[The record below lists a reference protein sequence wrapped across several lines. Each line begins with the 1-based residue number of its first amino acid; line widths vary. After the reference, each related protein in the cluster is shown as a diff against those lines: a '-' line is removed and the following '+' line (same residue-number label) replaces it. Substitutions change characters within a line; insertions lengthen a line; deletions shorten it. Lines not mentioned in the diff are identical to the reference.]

1 VIQHYVIKFVSALR
15 YLHVDEVKG
24 KCHIYLY
31 QIKICFVGSKADL
44 FTGALFNGYGPPPG
58 FCFDIGCSDDPI
70 MVCCF
75 QVYNRH
81 YRLHTDGMVQVYMT
95 FSLDF
100 IYM

>member
-1 VIQHYVIKFVSALR
+1 M

-81 YRLHTDGMVQVYMT
+81 YRLHTDGIHILSYHRLFHTNNIQTV
-95 FSLDF
+95 F
-100 IYM
+100 I